1 MPLGALGMALARK
14 LILTSKGIAMPIAP
28 NTLNPRSPNS
38 ATIVDDALEA
48 AQAASHRE
56 PAPGEPP
63 LPEDPPVP
71 GDPPDSP
78 PSPQAVAPRE

>member
-1 MPLGALGMALARK
+1 MPD
-14 LILTSKGIAMPIAP
+14 IFP

-38 ATIVDDALEA
+38 ANIAEELQEHAVPAG
-48 AQAASHRE
+48 HRE

-63 LPEDPPVP
+63 IPSDPPLP

-78 PSPQAVAPRE
+78 PSPQAGSPRGPA